1 MQAIDIAQ
9 AAVRN
14 VKQTWH
20 EASSAAFESAVWNIL
35 CHTGWDSPQRLER
48 EQRKETWMTDVFLCT
63 DCASAFD
70 WCGKIF
76 KKIDCDSEAQY
87 TLELS
92 KGTTCPLVTHTELL
106 WMDSHFGSR
115 NRIIVY
121 CYDRW
126 ASAVLWFSVFL
137 TIQGP
142 VSMLGLTMHFSCSI
156 LPSTSHVF
164 HSLFRWI
171 KSFEEEKR

>member
-1 MQAIDIAQ
+1 MRLPPLLSKALFDPYSVILVEIGLKGW
-9 AAVRN
+9 RES
-14 VKQTWH
+14 KEKRH
-20 EASSAAFESAVWNIL
+20 EW
-35 CHTGWDSPQRLER
+35 
-48 EQRKETWMTDVFLCT
+48 ETCFLCT

-76 KKIDCDSEAQY
+76 KKIDCDSEAWY

-92 KGTTCPLVTHTELL
+92 KMTMCPLVAHIELL
-106 WMDSHFGSR
+106 WMDSHLGSSKH
-115 NRIIVY
+115 IIVY
-121 CYDRW
+121 CCDRW
-126 ASAVLWFSVFL
+126 ASAVLWFSIFL

-142 VSMLGLTMHFSCSI
+142 GSMLGLTMHSSCSI
-156 LPSTSHVF
+156 RSSTSHVF